1 MKKLTFQNAYSK
13 LCGFTLCALFSTF
26 AYISCFSTILIP
38 FPTISLYL
46 GSSISIM
53 YATLLLILSKTYDG
67 YRYPGYLQFVNG
79 ICLLVLILLLS
90 VQNVSAIQWIAII
103 VGEMCRILS
112 EYLEYRTH
120 SKAIHSKL
128 EELSKQW
135 NIGKQYCS
143 FEFNGSCVFATVRT
157 VYIYSRRYHSCNC
170 LHKED
175 QLLKKDSW
183 FIRKRKRMI
192 LFLKIG

>member
-13 LCGFTLCALFSTF
+13 LGGFTLCALFSTF
-26 AYISCFSTILIP
+26 AYISCFSTILFP
-38 FPTISLYL
+38 FPTIGLYL

-67 YRYPGYLQFVNG
+67 YKYPGYLQFVNG

-120 SKAIHSKL
+120 SKFIRSKS

-135 NIGKQYCS
+135 NKLFI
-143 FEFNGSCVFATVRT
+143 VFLLGNSIVLLSSMAAA
-157 VYIYSRRYHSCNC
+157 YS
-170 LHKED
+170 
-175 QLLKKDSW
+175 QLLGQYIFTAGDIIVVIAFTKK
-183 FIRKRKRMI
+183 INY
-192 LFLKIG
+192 LKKTAGLLENENG

>member
-120 SKAIHSKL
+120 SKVIHSKS

-135 NIGKQYCS
+135 NKLFIMFLLGNS
-143 FEFNGSCVFATVRT
+143 IVLLSSMAAA
-157 VYIYSRRYHSCNC
+157 YS
-170 LHKED
+170 
-175 QLLKKDSW
+175 QLLGQYIFTAGDIIVVIA
-183 FIRKRKRMI
+183 F
-192 LFLKIG
+192 

>member
-1 MKKLTFQNAYSK
+1 
-13 LCGFTLCALFSTF
+13 
-26 AYISCFSTILIP
+26 
-38 FPTISLYL
+38 
-46 GSSISIM
+46 M

-120 SKAIHSKL
+120 SKVIHSKS
-128 EELSKQW
+128 EEWNKLFIMFLLGNSIVLLS
-135 NIGKQYCS
+135 S
-143 FEFNGSCVFATVRT
+143 MAAA
-157 VYIYSRRYHSCNC
+157 YS
-170 LHKED
+170 
-175 QLLKKDSW
+175 QLLGQYIFTAGDIIVVIAFTKK
-183 FIRKRKRMI
+183 INY
-192 LFLKIG
+192 LKKTAGLLENENG